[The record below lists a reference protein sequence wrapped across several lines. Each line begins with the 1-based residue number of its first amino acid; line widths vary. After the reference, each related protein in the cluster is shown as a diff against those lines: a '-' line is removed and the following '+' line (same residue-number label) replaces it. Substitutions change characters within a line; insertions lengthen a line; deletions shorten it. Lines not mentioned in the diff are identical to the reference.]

1 MQLYSSIAVPPY
13 PPIMRMEVGEPGTT
27 HDCLVRLRGDSF
39 YDQPGDDYRYDYGAV
54 CLFNKQTYG
63 LQKKSIRIPNLL
75 YLKKLWDSLS
85 LTTW

>member
-39 YDQPGDDYRYDYGAV
+39 YDQPGDDYANISYNEPFAYSTSKPMV
-54 CLFNKQTYG
+54 Y
-63 LQKKSIRIPNLL
+63 
-75 YLKKLWDSLS
+75 
-85 LTTW
+85 